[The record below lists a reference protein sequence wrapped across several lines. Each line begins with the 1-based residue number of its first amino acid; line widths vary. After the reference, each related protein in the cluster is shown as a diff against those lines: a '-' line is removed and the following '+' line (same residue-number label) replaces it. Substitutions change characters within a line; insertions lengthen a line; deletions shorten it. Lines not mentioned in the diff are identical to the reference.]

1 MFTSLSFLLY
11 HATLLLTPA
20 SLTHSCHITQ
30 PFITIAVLSTM
41 LALMARSRGADFVQT
56 IYFVLFRP
64 SAYNIHKSTTNLL
77 CAASELQIHLIKA
90 HCMTEWCSASTEY
103 VAAIRPQ
110 FLPTKQHAL
119 LEANKKQTKNS
130 QKKHL
135 TKSWQ
140 CNRGVSSNPFFL
152 RFQSFT

>member
-77 CAASELQIHLIKA
+77 CAASELQIHLNQSTLYDRVMFCQHRI
-90 HCMTEWCSASTEY
+90 CCS
-103 VAAIRPQ
+103 
-110 FLPTKQHAL
+110 
-119 LEANKKQTKNS
+119 NKT
-130 QKKHL
+130 
-135 TKSWQ
+135 T
-140 CNRGVSSNPFFL
+140 V
-152 RFQSFT
+152 FTNKTTCTFRS